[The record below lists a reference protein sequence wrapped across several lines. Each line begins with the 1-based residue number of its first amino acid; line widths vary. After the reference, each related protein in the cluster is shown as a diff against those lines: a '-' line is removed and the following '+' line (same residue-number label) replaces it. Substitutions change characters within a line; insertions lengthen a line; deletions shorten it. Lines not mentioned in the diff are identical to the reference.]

1 MSNASTHVGIIK
13 HLIVGIMFTLP
24 LFSASHLEVLH
35 KVVLNVTLDLEG
47 PSGVSYIDPP
57 VYVYESFERNK
68 IIIPSDVFFE
78 VFTLT
83 GERIAR
89 IGGRGE
95 GPGHFRFLLYME
107 KHNGCYYFL
116 DSPNKLNVYD
126 GNFSFKKRILL
137 QGPRNALYAYSF
149 AFLKEN
155 ILVGQKWTGDS
166 PHTDRCISVYGLD
179 GKLLGAFFN
188 KNHGWKLYP
197 EESLLHPVILT
208 IDNEIFFAFNSIPI
222 IWKLNKD
229 GSIVD
234 KTTLGKAWW
243 KKIEFNPKI
252 FNKKRRMNAW
262 KAITELALS
271 GDLIQKLWSWRG
283 NIIVQVVRNAYDQ
296 PRNLFFII
304 DKDFRKTGNPVDY
317 HGYQFCGAGNFIY
330 LGKLIDMDKKS
341 KRKVVEVLQCDYAF

>member
-1 MSNASTHVGIIK
+1 VSNASTHIGIIK
-13 HLIVGIMFTLP
+13 HLIVGLMFTLP
-24 LFSASHLEVLH
+24 LLSASHLKVLH

-47 PSGVSYIDPP
+47 PSGGSYIDPP
-57 VYVYESFERNK
+57 VYVYESYEGNK

-83 GERIAR
+83 GEKIAR

-95 GPGHFRFLLYME
+95 GPGNFRFLLYME
-107 KHNGCYYFL
+107 KHNGYYYFL

-126 GNFSFKKRILL
+126 GDFSFKKRILL

-149 AFLKEN
+149 AFFEDN

-179 GKLLGAFFN
+179 GKLLRAFFN

-208 IDNEIFFAFNSIPI
+208 THGEIFFAFNSIPI
-222 IWKLNKD
+222 LWKLNNA
-229 GSIVD
+229 GSIVN
-234 KTTLGKAWW
+234 KAALGKTWW
-243 KKIEFNPKI
+243 KKIEFNAKE

-262 KAITELALS
+262 KAINELALS

-283 NIIVQVVRNAYDQ
+283 HIVVQVVRDAYDD

-304 DKDFRKTGNPVDY
+304 DRNFKKAGNLIDY
-317 HGYQFCGAGNFIY
+317 PGYQFCGAGTFIY
-330 LGKLIDMDKKS
+330 LGKLLDMNKS
-341 KRKVVEVLQCDYAF
+341 NRKKVVEVLQCDYVF